1 MKVEGIDHL
10 VINVRDAER
19 AMCWYRDRLGLIPE
33 RYDEWKSGEVPFL
46 SMRINST
53 TIIDLLETERTGEN
67 VDHISLSVT
76 GALGEVLSCDDVEI
90 VRVFDSIYGALG
102 WGPAAYLRDLDGNVI
117 ELKQYGMGLRSTGKP
132 TSGR

>member
-19 AMCWYRDRLGLIPE
+19 AMCWYRDRLGLKPE
-33 RYDEWKSGEVPFL
+33 RYDEWKSGEVPVL
-46 SMRINST
+46 SMRLTST
-53 TIIDLLETERTGEN
+53 TIIDLLETDRTGEN

-102 WGPAAYLRDLDGNVI
+102 WGPAAYIRDLDGNVI

>member
-67 VDHISLSVT
+67 VDHIF
-76 GALGEVLSCDDVEI
+76 GDDFMYWLNKF
-90 VRVFDSIYGALG
+90 R
-102 WGPAAYLRDLDGNVI
+102 P
-117 ELKQYGMGLRSTGKP
+117 
-132 TSGR
+132 

>member
-19 AMCWYRDRLGLIPE
+19 AMCWYRDRLGLKPE

-90 VRVFDSIYGALG
+90 VRVFDSIYGASG
-102 WGPAAYLRDLDGNVI
+102 WGPAAYIRDLDGNVI

>member
-1 MKVEGIDHL
+1 MKVEGIAHL
-10 VINVRDAER
+10 VINGRDAER
-19 AMCWYRDRLGLIPE
+19 AMCWYRDRLGLKPE

-53 TIIDLLETERTGEN
+53 TIIDLLETDRTGEN

-102 WGPAAYLRDLDGNVI
+102 WGPAAYIRDLDGNVI

>member
-19 AMCWYRDRLGLIPE
+19 AMCWYRDRLGLKPE

-102 WGPAAYLRDLDGNVI
+102 GGPAAYIRDLDGNVI